1 MMVPIFGSAG
11 TAVNTIALVGFD
23 VEAVAMYG
31 LVALLV
37 GLIAWSKFKEPAPSD
52 PYSAK
57 KAGQGLQGG
66 AHVSELGPVVAV
78 PVAGAR
84 PTAPATADD
93 GTTPQDR

>member
-1 MMVPIFGSAG
+1 MMLPILGSAA
-11 TAVNTIALVGFD
+11 TSLNTIALVAFD

-37 GLIAWSKFKEPAPSD
+37 GLIAWSKFNEPAPSD
-52 PYSAK
+52 PYRAK
-57 KAGQGLQGG
+57 QAGEGLQGG
-66 AHVSELGPVVAV
+66 AHISELGPVVAV

-84 PTAPATADD
+84 PAAPATVVD